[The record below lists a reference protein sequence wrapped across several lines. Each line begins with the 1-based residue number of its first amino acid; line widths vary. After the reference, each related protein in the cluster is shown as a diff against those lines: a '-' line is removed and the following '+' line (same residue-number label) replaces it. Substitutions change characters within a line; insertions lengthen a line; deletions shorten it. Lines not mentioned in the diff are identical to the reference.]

1 MDDALPPLK
10 RQRRS
15 DADDPALALAGALGG
30 DSVLAGARPAENPG
44 PMKFQYRVLKALVL
58 REMSSRHGES
68 RLGYLMGIILPII
81 TISVLMFAFEVRGR
95 VFPSDFSM
103 GVFVITGYPL
113 WQAFSGTYNKV
124 MGAASRSDPLLMF
137 PQITQLDLI
146 LATVILEIAT
156 STVTYIIMCI
166 GALIVFPDTLPAD
179 PIGIMMCFWGC
190 SWIGSALGLVLC
202 GVMRLAPT
210 IARIINSFMR
220 LGMWMSGVVFAV
232 NKLPPWTWPYLKWN
246 PILHCIEGAR
256 HLWKP
261 SYDAPLFDPVYI
273 ISAGFVLTAF
283 GFILERATRRF
294 VGP

>member
-10 RQRRS
+10 RPVRAT
-15 DADDPALALAGALGG
+15 ADDSALALAGMLGG

-44 PMKFQYRVLKALVL
+44 PLKFQYRVLKALVL
-58 REMSSRHGES
+58 REMSARHGES
-68 RLGYLMGIILPII
+68 RLGYLMGIILPLI
-81 TISVLMFAFEVRGR
+81 TISVLILVFEVRGR

-113 WQAFSGTYNKV
+113 WQAFNGTYKGV
-124 MGAASRSDPLLMF
+124 MGAASKSDPLLMF

-146 LATVILEIAT
+146 LANIILETVT
-156 STVTYIIMCI
+156 STVTYAIMVV

-179 PIGIMMCFWGC
+179 PVGIMMCFWACIWLGA
-190 SWIGSALGLVLC
+190 GLGLVLC
-202 GVMRLAPT
+202 GVMRLAPM
-210 IARIINSFMR
+210 IAKVINSFMR
-220 LGMWMSGVVFAV
+220 LGMWMSGVMFAA
-232 NKLPPWTWPYLKWN
+232 NKLPPWSWPYLKWN
-246 PILHCIEGAR
+246 PLLHCIDGAR

-261 SYDAPLFDPVYI
+261 TFDAPIFDPFYI
-273 ISAGFVLTAF
+273 VSVGFVLTAF